1 MDSFFYVL
9 KIIGYIC
16 VFFLILYL
24 AQYTSKYLAK
34 KNEIM
39 YRGKKV
45 KILERLYLSRDKEVI
60 LLQYRNKEYLIGV
73 SQNITKID
81 IFELKDD
88 NGEEI

>member
-24 AQYTSKYLAK
+24 AQYTSRYLAK
-34 KNEIM
+34 KNEIIYM
-39 YRGKKV
+39 GKKV
-45 KILERLYLSRDKEVI
+45 KILERLYLSREKEVV
-60 LLQYRNKEYLIGV
+60 LLEYRNREYLIGV

-88 NGEEI
+88 NSEEI